1 MLFSLLFL
9 LVPSRSQVVFRSS
22 WKITEILDWTQL
34 LKVINRWVF
43 HCLTGSFYGMDRE
56 QYYPDLKISKSRSTK
71 ICGAT
76 TLFSNKT
83 EIVKWDKKYENCY
96 WITRDCHFF
105 FQTIYD
111 VITFWFGRF
120 SADQKA
126 TLQKFSWNRYM
137 KLCYVQGNWGN
148 NCVMITF
155 MVAVYIALRGDGRHA
170 LQIS

>member
-105 FQTIYD
+105 FKLFMTSLHFDSD
-111 VITFWFGRF
+111 VFQLIRKQRCRNSHETVIWSFVTCRVTEEITV
-120 SADQKA
+120 
-126 TLQKFSWNRYM
+126 SW
-137 KLCYVQGNWGN
+137 
-148 NCVMITF
+148 
-155 MVAVYIALRGDGRHA
+155 
-170 LQIS
+170 